1 MGAALKDGHSTG
13 TILVVDDEATLADL
27 MADELESEGYN
38 ILQAH
43 DGFVALE
50 MVQRIKTDLVITDF
64 LMPGMTGLELARAIR
79 SQRSSAEL
87 PIILVSGANGAV
99 GRNHPD
105 LFNAVLD
112 RPYPVGRLLETVESV
127 LTQ

>member
-1 MGAALKDGHSTG
+1 MMAIASATRHQPG
-13 TILVVDDEATLADL
+13 TIVVVDDEAPLADI
-27 MADELESEGYN
+27 MASELEDEGYT

-43 DGFVALE
+43 DGLAALE
-50 MVQRIKTDLVITDF
+50 LVQRTGADLLITDF

-79 SQRSSAEL
+79 SQDQFADL

-112 RPYPVGRLLETVESV
+112 RPYPAKRLVEQVEAV
-127 LTQ
+127 LT